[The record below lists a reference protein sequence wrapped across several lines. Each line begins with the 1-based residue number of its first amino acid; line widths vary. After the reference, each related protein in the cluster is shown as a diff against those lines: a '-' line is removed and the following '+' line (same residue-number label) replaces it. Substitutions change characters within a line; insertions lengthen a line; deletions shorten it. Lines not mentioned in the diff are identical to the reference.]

1 MRARI
6 IVFFLIATLFSWT
19 TAFSIAVPPHP
30 DELHAKLI
38 SRVDN
43 YELDAGSFVEALD
56 RVAKEFQIPMGIEWI
71 MTPAAE
77 TRVSMSW
84 KDVSV
89 LEIIESIIKTQTGY
103 AVSFTNGAVQVSCSS
118 LIRQSQNPGFVKIN
132 TFNVE
137 RTSLGWTSKLLRD
150 QVKLVVSP
158 LKATEPDGKPHGSG
172 SSFISSTNEPMVSIA
187 LHNVA
192 AQDILDKMVADSG
205 GYIWILTFSE
215 DKTLTPTGF
224 RRTKRLW
231 NNFPVP
237 DGEQPQWDLFRW
249 TDQIPPIGL
258 GPK

>member
-1 MRARI
+1 MVSEAAMRARI

-137 RTSLGWTSKLLRD
+137 RTSLGWTSKLLRITLIPRD
-150 QVKLVVSP
+150 TPARLPRQLQRVP
-158 LKATEPDGKPHGSG
+158 KARIQARSITPATAGSVC
-172 SSFISSTNEPMVSIA
+172 TM
-187 LHNVA
+187 
-192 AQDILDKMVADSG
+192 
-205 GYIWILTFSE
+205 
-215 DKTLTPTGF
+215 
-224 RRTKRLW
+224 
-231 NNFPVP
+231 
-237 DGEQPQWDLFRW
+237 RW
-249 TDQIPPIGL
+249 TN
-258 GPK
+258 